1 MSVTSL
7 MAEGLFP
14 QINLQPRLGPL
25 PQSLWHSSDIVGG
38 FNRCG
43 DIFWHQ
49 TIHVNLP
56 TPKHNVTVQARR
68 LLSAL
73 ESGDTA
79 PLLQCFDCVC
89 ALIAFCAITTPHPT
103 ISVEVTRL
111 RRGDWSC
118 TLLGV
123 SWWDHE
129 LKKALV
135 QLANCQWTL
144 LSDDLVPVLAPVVH
158 CLGGIV
164 WPDGTAVV
172 PRQYRLVNYV
182 PRPVGR
188 LRRQGSGQM
197 PRRMRTP
204 GPAHASA
211 TVTLVAQDGERV
223 KLQRHCLAGCD
234 FFACASNFR
243 EGRTGHIGL
252 PCDGATLRA
261 LAAHAQNTEVP
272 VDYDVPLLELGMYLL
287 WDDLVDACLAEC
299 VASGRLDAVALAR
312 LARHPGLP
320 PASAALVQGIV
331 RGQRAAMAAH
341 VYARMALQSRI

>member
-14 QINLQPRLGPL
+14 QINLQPRLGTL
-25 PQSLWHSSDIVGG
+25 PQSLWHSSHIVGG
-38 FNRCG
+38 FNQCG

-49 TIHVNLP
+49 TIHIDLP
-56 TPKHNVTVQARR
+56 TPKWDVTVQARR

-73 ESGDTA
+73 ASGRTA
-79 PLLQCFDCVC
+79 PLLQSFEFVS
-89 ALIAFCAITTPHPT
+89 ALLAFCAITTPHPS
-103 ISVEVTRL
+103 IPVEVTRL
-111 RRGDWSC
+111 CRGDWSC
-118 TLLGV
+118 TLKGLPG
-123 SWWDHE
+123 SQDE
-129 LKKALV
+129 LKEICEKLAGCRHALIPD
-135 QLANCQWTL
+135 NL
-144 LSDDLVPVLAPVVH
+144 LPVVAPVVH

-197 PRRMRTP
+197 PWRMRAP
-204 GPAHASA
+204 GPAHASD
-211 TVTLVAQDGERV
+211 TVTLIAQDGERV
-223 KLQRHCLAGCD
+223 ELEQHCLSRCD

-261 LAAHAQNTEVP
+261 LAAHARHTEVP
-272 VDYDVPLLELGMYLL
+272 ADYDVPLLELGMYLL
-287 WDDLVDACLAEC
+287 WDDLVDTCVAEC
-299 VASGRLDAVALAR
+299 VASGRLDAVALAQ

-320 PASAALVQGIV
+320 PASAELVQGIV